1 MTFCFCSAFLGCKD
15 GLKEIAE
22 LCIRSFCS
30 KSIIKLRLDC
40 SEGFMFL
47 MQKQKVVV
55 IPLSMNKNFYNPKFG
70 GPVAA

>member
-1 MTFCFCSAFLGCKD
+1 
-15 GLKEIAE
+15 
-22 LCIRSFCS
+22 
-30 KSIIKLRLDC
+30 
-40 SEGFMFL
+40 MFL